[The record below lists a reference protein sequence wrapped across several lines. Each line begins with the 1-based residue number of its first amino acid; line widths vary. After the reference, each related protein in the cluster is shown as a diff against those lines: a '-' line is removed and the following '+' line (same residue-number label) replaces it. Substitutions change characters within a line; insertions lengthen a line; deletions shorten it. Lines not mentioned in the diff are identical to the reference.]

1 MFKKN
6 KEAKSLNLNQ
16 QEISTLIG
24 YGYEING
31 EISGKSVIRIDGK
44 VTGNVTTDGGLI
56 LGDKGI
62 IIGDVK
68 TKSAVIYGSVTG
80 NVQALQLEI
89 KKTGTVD
96 GDIKTET
103 LEIELGAQYNGKIR
117 DEADHQNRRQ
127 SFSSRI
133 NKKAPK
139 ISGLSCL

>member
-6 KEAKSLNLNQ
+6 KEAKSLDLNQ
-16 QEISTLIG
+16 QEISTFIG
-24 YGYEING
+24 HGYEING
-31 EISGKSVIRIDGK
+31 EINGKSVIRIDGK
-44 VTGNVTTDGGLI
+44 VTGNVTTEGGLI
-56 LGDKGI
+56 LGDKGV

-103 LEIELGAQYNGKIR
+103 LEIELGAQYNGKLEMKQIIKT
-117 DEADHQNRRQ
+117 EEKVLA
-127 SFSSRI
+127 
-133 NKKAPK
+133 AV
-139 ISGLSCL
+139 

>member
-6 KEAKSLNLNQ
+6 KDAKSLDLNQ

-44 VTGNVTTDGGLI
+44 VTGNVTTEGGFI

-62 IIGDVK
+62 VVGNIK
-68 TKSAVIYGSVTG
+68 TKSAIIYGRVTG
-80 NVQALQLEI
+80 NVEAIQLEI
-89 KKTGTVD
+89 KKTGVVN

-103 LEIELGAQYNGKIR
+103 LEIELGAQYNGKLEMKQMIKS
-117 DEADHQNRRQ
+117 EE
-127 SFSSRI
+127 
-133 NKKAPK
+133 KVLKAV
-139 ISGLSCL
+139 